1 MGDFF
6 EIVERGDY
14 ATALN
19 YMKNGKAGLLEEIKK
34 ALQTDDDNAIGGL
47 EYAYDIAMDRAT
59 GTFDPGPAAGPAAA
73 AVPVDPAL
81 ALQFATLLQNY
92 IIEAG
97 HTIGQDLTAIP
108 MFRFYE
114 ERKRERQAEMYYR
127 QYYIFLKQNN
137 YAAANAFVRDGNNR
151 DRVLYYLHL
160 KLTDARESGFQ
171 MNWQEVYDSILDN
184 KDFETADLFR
194 QLVMMATGGNP
205 PEGFFDYEGRQL
217 IKAMGE
223 VSMKGGR
230 KSRRRAK
237 KTRRSVRKNKSR
249 AKGKSICK

>member
-1 MGDFF
+1 M
-6 EIVERGDY
+6 
-14 ATALN
+14 
-19 YMKNGKAGLLEEIKK
+19 
-34 ALQTDDDNAIGGL
+34 
-47 EYAYDIAMDRAT
+47 
-59 GTFDPGPAAGPAAA
+59 
-73 AVPVDPAL
+73 
-81 ALQFATLLQNY
+81 
-92 IIEAG
+92 
-97 HTIGQDLTAIP
+97 TAIP
-108 MFRFYE
+108 MFTLYE
-114 ERKRERQAEMYYR
+114 ARKRERQTGMYYR

-151 DRVLYYLHL
+151 DRVLSYLNL

-184 KDFETADLFR
+184 KDFETAELFR

-223 VSMKGGR
+223 VNMKGGR

-237 KTRRSVRKNKSR
+237 KSRRSVRKNKSR
-249 AKGKSICK
+249 AK